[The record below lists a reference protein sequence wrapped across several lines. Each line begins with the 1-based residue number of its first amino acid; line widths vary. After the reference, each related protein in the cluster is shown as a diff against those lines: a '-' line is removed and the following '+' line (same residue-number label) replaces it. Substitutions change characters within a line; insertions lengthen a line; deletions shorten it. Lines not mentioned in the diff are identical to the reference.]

1 MRRDACRNYALGRES
16 RGLVSTQRPHPPPMD
31 PTIVFELVAAKLW
44 LEPIDIRYG
53 SDFPRS

>member
-1 MRRDACRNYALGRES
+1 
-16 RGLVSTQRPHPPPMD
+16 VSTQRPHPPPMD